1 MSSSWSNN
9 HKPRVVGLPTSEDV
23 TSPEKDG
30 AKCKLD
36 TRTPSSTVIYPVLAP
51 VSSQRPPQQV
61 SGGAQSAADAARFH
75 FVYPEGSRVQCM
87 GPTVLSVLEKE
98 S

>member
-1 MSSSWSNN
+1 MEEGLQCHLRGVIIQS
-9 HKPRVVGLPTSEDV
+9 RGLPTNEDF

-30 AKCKLD
+30 AKCKFD
-36 TRTPSSTVIYPVLAP
+36 TSTVIYPVLAP
-51 VSSQRPPQQV
+51 VSSQRPPQQA

-75 FVYPEGSRVQCM
+75 FVYPEGSRTQCM
-87 GPTVLSVLEKE
+87 VNRSDR